1 MEFRP
6 CDQHQLCFPRF
17 LTVLRTVAVAVA
29 VEVEVPDPR
38 PENQRTVAECNS
50 TGRNSIG
57 VKGFLN
63 IQKLTIQSNLFG
75 LSDLVS
81 ISGL

>member
-50 TGRNSIG
+50 TGRNSIA

-63 IQKLTIQSNLFG
+63 IQKITIQSNLFG

-81 ISGL
+81 FSGF